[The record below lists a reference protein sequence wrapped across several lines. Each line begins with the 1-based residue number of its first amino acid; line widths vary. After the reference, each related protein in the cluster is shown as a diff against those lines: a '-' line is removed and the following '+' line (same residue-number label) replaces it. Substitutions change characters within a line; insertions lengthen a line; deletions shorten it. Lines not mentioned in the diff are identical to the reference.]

1 MTALQTKIQSLL
13 DAVAGSADRPVD
25 KYVLWTVVGLSLVG
39 VVAVYSA
46 ITFFAETRLGTS
58 TEGYLIRHVVRA
70 GVAFGAMW
78 LFSLI
83 DYRLLARFSK
93 PLLIGSLGLLGV
105 AYIVGIGWGGA
116 TRWLEIGGISFQPS
130 DLARLALLLH
140 LAALLTR
147 KQTYIKSFKR
157 AFVPLFFWI
166 FITAVLIG
174 GEDLSSAALLVM
186 TALVMCFVG
195 RVSVV
200 QLGLIG
206 SVGLL
211 LAGAFLWSSPERAA
225 RVESYVGADLFG
237 HTNGQAVFDVQN
249 ENYQSRQAEIAFA
262 RGGLL
267 GVGPGKSVQR
277 DFLPAAYNDFIFAI
291 IAEEYGIFGALV
303 LLGLFG
309 IWLFRG
315 FLRIARHAPDPF
327 GLFLAVGITAMIAL
341 YGFVNAGVACGLLP
355 VTGLPM
361 PLVSYGGTS
370 MLVTGVMI
378 GILLN
383 ISRHVEVMR

>member
-1 MTALQTKIQSLL
+1 MTALQTKIQSIL
-13 DAVAGSADRPVD
+13 DAVAGSKNRPVD

-46 ITFFAETRLGTS
+46 ITFLAETRLGDS
-58 TEGYLIRHVVRA
+58 TERYLIKHVIRA
-70 GVAFGAMW
+70 GLAFGAMW

-83 DYRLLARFSK
+83 DYRLLARFSR
-93 PLLIGSLGLLGV
+93 PLLIGALGLLGV
-105 AYIVGIGWGGA
+105 AYLIGVGWGGA
-116 TRWLEIGGISFQPS
+116 TRWLEIGGVSFQPS

-140 LAALLTR
+140 LAVLLTR
-147 KQTYIKSFKR
+147 KQTYIKSFER

-166 FITAVLIG
+166 FLTALLVGL
-174 GEDLSSAALLVM
+174 EDLSSAALLVM

-195 RVSVV
+195 RVSMV
-200 QLGLIG
+200 QLSVLGVVGLILG
-206 SVGLL
+206 
-211 LAGAFLWSSPERAA
+211 GAFLWSSAERAA
-225 RVESYVGADLFG
+225 RIESYVGVDIFD
-237 HTNGQAVFDVQN
+237 HTSEQAVFDVQH

-277 DFLPAAYNDFIFAI
+277 NFLPASYNDFIFAI
-291 IAEEYGIFGALV
+291 IGEEYGILGALA

-315 FLRIARHAPDPF
+315 LLRIARHAPDPF

-341 YGFVNAGVACGLLP
+341 YGFVNAGVASGLLP

-370 MLVTGVMI
+370 MLVTGIMI

-383 ISRHVEVMR
+383 ISRHVEVTP